1 MAHEVFFI
9 AFLMKE
15 STLLQN
21 ELYNNTKLTMPKY
34 VKSLILIIAI
44 GIISVITYFKE
55 HSCYPA
61 TAPGNVR
68 VAFDSECESLLVSE
82 INTATNEIVTAI
94 YSFTG
99 SRIANALINASRRNV
114 KILLKYDQKQKEWEG
129 MEKAIKRLES
139 AHIKCVPVVMR
150 GERDAMHHK
159 FMVIDKRKVLTGSFN
174 FTVNA
179 SKYNYENIN
188 VIDSADI
195 ARAYTEEF
203 ERICDK

>member
-1 MAHEVFFI
+1 M

-15 STLLQN
+15 DTLLQKQQ
-21 ELYNNTKLTMPKY
+21 YNNRKLTMPKY
-34 VKSLILIIAI
+34 VKSLILIAVAVL
-44 GIISVITYFKE
+44 ISLVTYFKE
-55 HSCYPA
+55 HSCYPV
-61 TAPGNVR
+61 TAQGNVR
-68 VAFDSECESLLVSE
+68 VAFDRECESLLVSE
-82 INTATNEIVTAI
+82 INTATNEILTAI

-99 SRIANALINASRRNV
+99 NRIADALINASKRNV
-114 KILLKYDQKQKEWEG
+114 KVIVKYDQKQKEWEG

-139 AHIKCVPVVMR
+139 AHIKCIPVMMR

-179 SKYNYENIN
+179 SRYNYENIN

-195 ARAYTEEF
+195 AKAYTEEF
-203 ERICDK
+203 ERIYDK